1 MKRLKA
7 LAGTAA
13 LALGLSA
20 CSMLNVN
27 ASDTLNGSMLIT
39 ESGTYTISED
49 VEGSVVVD
57 ASDDDVIEIILDGC
71 SITSEDSAAIYVR
84 NAGEVTVTAAEGTV
98 NYLTNLTGF
107 EADGDTN
114 VDGVIFSKDDLT
126 ISGEGTIIIDS
137 ADHGI
142 VSKDDL
148 IIESGTITITS
159 AGDGCQANDEL
170 IINGGSLEIT
180 ECTEGLEGTSVT
192 INGGDIAIFSSDDAV
207 NAAGESGDSM
217 TADSACSVT
226 INGGT
231 LDITT
236 EGDGIDSNGSFTVNG
251 GYITISGPLN
261 SGNGSLD
268 FAGSGVIT
276 GGTVVAAGISGM
288 EMNFTE
294 TSQGSILISTGDQTS
309 GTPITVTDDSGNVIV
324 EFTPSVNYNYV
335 LISSP
340 DLTLSGTYT
349 VTCGE
354 FEEEI
359 TLENYIFGNG
369 AGGFGLGGGRQGP
382 QGGFNGQTPPEL
394 PDDFDGQTPPEL
406 PDNFDGQM
414 PPVQPQTNQR

>member
-27 ASDTLNGSMLIT
+27 ASDTLNGSILIT

-217 TADSACSVT
+217 TADSECSVT

-236 EGDGIDSNGSFTVNG
+236 EGDGIDSNGSLTVNG

-268 FAGSGVIT
+268 YAG
-276 GGTVVAAGISGM
+276 
-288 EMNFTE
+288 
-294 TSQGSILISTGDQTS
+294 STGDQTS
-309 GTPITVTDDSGNVIV
+309 GTAITVTDDSGNVIV
-324 EFTPSVNYNYV
+324 EFTPSVNYNCV

-369 AGGFGLGGGRQGP
+369 AGGFGFGGGRQGP

-394 PDDFDGQTPPEL
+394 PDDFDGQMPPEL

-414 PPVQPQTNQR
+414 PPDQPQTNQR